1 MRMPSPEQLKA
12 WADSYLKG
20 TISESDKKAL
30 EAWYTSLHETEIN
43 WNEPGIDS
51 ANALQSRIF
60 DAINQKIEQGD
71 KQPRRTYWLPVSS
84 AAAVLGLIALT
95 LFYMQRRPA
104 QGKNPTSGAEIQQ
117 AKDIQP
123 GATKAT
129 LLLADGKEIPI
140 NSQHLLNVTTR
151 KGAVCVLDK
160 DGKLSYLGS
169 APSSNIYNTLVT
181 HKGEQSPPLIL
192 PDGTKVWLNAA
203 STLRFPVAFT
213 GKERLVSLSGEAY
226 FEVAR
231 NTQHP
236 FIVSTSGNKVEVL
249 GTHFDIMAYDDEPF
263 TYATL
268 LEGAIRVSNE
278 HHSFRLSPGQQSKTS
293 VNGDIHV
300 GMVDTEQS
308 IAWMNGQLPLNNMD
322 VKRFLREV
330 ARWYDVAVVYD
341 GEPPV
346 LSFSGS
352 LNKDVPISQ
361 IIAALNANGIHC
373 KLKDKTVIVAG
384 R

>member
-1 MRMPSPEQLKA
+1 MPSPEQLKA

-20 TISESDKKAL
+20 TISDSDKKAL
-30 EAWYTSLHETEIN
+30 EAWYTSLHETEID
-43 WNEPGIDS
+43 WDEPGIGS
-51 ANALQSRIF
+51 ADELQSKIF
-60 DAINQKIEQGD
+60 DVIHQKIGKED
-71 KQPRRTYWLPVSS
+71 KRLYRTWWLPVSS
-84 AAAVLGLIALT
+84 AAAVLGLIVLVF
-95 LFYMQRRPA
+95 FYMQRRTA
-104 QGKNPTSGAEIQQ
+104 HEKADVAGAGIQEV
-117 AKDIQP
+117 KDIQP

-129 LLLADGKEIPI
+129 LLLADGKEMPV
-140 NSQHLLNVTTR
+140 NGQHLLNVTTM

-203 STLRFPVAFT
+203 SKLRFPVAFT
-213 GKERLVSLSGEAY
+213 DKERVVSLSGEAY

-231 NTQHP
+231 DTRHP
-236 FIVSTSGNKVEVL
+236 FIVSTGANKVEVL

-278 HHSFRLSPGQQSKTS
+278 HHSCRLSPGQQSKTS

-300 GMVDTEQS
+300 GNVDAEQS

-330 ARWYDVAVVYD
+330 ARWYDVAVVCE

-352 LNKDVPISQ
+352 LSKDVPISQ
-361 IIAALNANGIHC
+361 VIAALNANGIHC
-373 KLKDKTVIVAG
+373 KLKDRTVIVAG